1 MCEVLNI
8 PRSTYYQSYKKEA
21 SPRENENQ
29 QITKRIM
36 QIHLESK
43 GRYGAPKIHFLLR
56 SEGISISLK
65 RTQRLMKKADI
76 RSITRKKFRPQ
87 SSKDRVIEGP
97 NILDQDFT
105 TTSSNEKWVADITY
119 IHTLRDGWCYLA
131 SVLDLHS
138 KKIVGYSFSQNMTVG
153 LVLHALIPI

>member
-1 MCEVLNI
+1 
-8 PRSTYYQSYKKEA
+8 STYYQSYKKEA

-56 SEGISISLK
+56 SEGVSISLK

-76 RSITRKKFRPQ
+76 RS
-87 SSKDRVIEGP
+87 
-97 NILDQDFT
+97 
-105 TTSSNEKWVADITY
+105 
-119 IHTLRDGWCYLA
+119 
-131 SVLDLHS
+131 
-138 KKIVGYSFSQNMTVG
+138 
-153 LVLHALIPI
+153 

>member
-1 MCEVLNI
+1 
-8 PRSTYYQSYKKEA
+8 
-21 SPRENENQ
+21 
-29 QITKRIM
+29 M

-56 SEGISISLK
+56 SKGVSISLK

-87 SSKDRVIEGP
+87 SSKDRVIERP

-105 TTSSNEKWVADITY
+105 TT
-119 IHTLRDGWCYLA
+119 
-131 SVLDLHS
+131 
-138 KKIVGYSFSQNMTVG
+138 
-153 LVLHALIPI
+153 